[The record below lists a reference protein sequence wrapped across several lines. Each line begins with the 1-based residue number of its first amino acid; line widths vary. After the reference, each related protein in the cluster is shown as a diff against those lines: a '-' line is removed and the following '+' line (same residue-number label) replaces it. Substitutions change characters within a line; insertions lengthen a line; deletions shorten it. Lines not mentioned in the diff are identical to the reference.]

1 MKRFTGLLS
10 RNKSSDSNN
19 FLAASSAPVDSPE
32 ANAARSIRLF
42 CESASDANRDEEV
55 LHLPVI
61 VEAAESSPAAAAAS
75 AQQIKR
81 FLSRDYATK
90 PAVQYNAIMLVR
102 ILSDN
107 PGPTF
112 TRCFDQS
119 FVKTVKELLR
129 GCKDHGTQQI
139 LRETLD
145 SVEVNKAYDDGVQG
159 LIAMWRKEKGS
170 MSRLHQPARM
180 SRGPGGYSSGQGY
193 PQNNERITQRNQL
206 PPAHELASRIE
217 EARNTAKILLQLI
230 QQSPPEELVG
240 NELVREFSERCQA
253 AQKSMQVYIN
263 CDSPPPDDDTMLTL
277 IETNEQLSLA
287 GSRYQRAVLTARRQ
301 LGTAPSGNTSPE
313 AMNDGYGAFTS
324 PPAAGQAESLFRPA
338 PPAKDYAEDSPVSPI
353 LQQTHSN
360 GQSQYAPSSNN
371 NAYQVPS
378 GPPPRQE
385 RHQHTPSSTSSIYVS
400 NNPQEAS
407 NPFLDPIEH
416 SNNPPALAMPPPQ
429 SRKPVTEPS
438 PTTYSYGSSSPEKAA
453 PSTESHSPQ
462 RPGIGPY
469 HNSGI
474 SPSYMGRQASALN
487 GLTMHGADSEGSYTN
502 TAVEIDGQSNVGRS
516 GQGYGDHTVSPVPEE
531 RTDRIGRRVSRVDVA
546 GTGGLR
552 DPRM

>member
-1 MKRFTGLLS
+1 
-10 RNKSSDSNN
+10 
-19 FLAASSAPVDSPE
+19 
-32 ANAARSIRLF
+32 
-42 CESASDANRDEEV
+42 
-55 LHLPVI
+55 VI

-139 LRETLD
+139 LREALD
-145 SVEVNKAYDDGVQG
+145 SMEVNKAYDDGVQG
-159 LIAMWRKEKGS
+159 LIAMWRKEKGA
-170 MSRLHQPARM
+170 MSKLHQPPRM

-193 PQNNERITQRNQL
+193 SQNNERIIQRNQL

-240 NELVREFSERCQA
+240 NELVREFNERCQA

-287 GSRYQRAVLTARRQ
+287 GSRYQRAILNAKRH
-301 LGTAPSGNTSPE
+301 LGTAPSGTTNPE

-338 PPAKDYAEDSPVSPI
+338 PTAAPANDYAEDSPVSPI

-360 GQSQYAPSSNN
+360 GHSQYAPSSNN

-378 GPPPRQE
+378 GPPPR
-385 RHQHTPSSTSSIYVS
+385 HQHTPSSNSSIYVS
-400 NNPQEAS
+400 NNPQEATS

-416 SNNPPALAMPPPQ
+416 SNNPPALAMPPSS

-438 PTTYSYGSSSPEKAA
+438 PTTYSYTSNSPTTSTSGYPPEKAA
-453 PSTESHSPQ
+453 SPTESYSPQ
-462 RPGIGPY
+462 RPKIGPY
-469 HNSGI
+469 HNSGVT
-474 SPSYMGRQASALN
+474 PSYMGRQASALN
-487 GLTMHGADSEGSYTN
+487 GLTMHGAEGSYTN

-516 GQGYGDHTVSPVPEE
+516 GQGYGDQTVSPVAEE
-531 RTDRIGRRVSRVDVA
+531 RTDRIGRRISRVDVA

-552 DPRM
+552 DPRV

>member
-1 MKRFTGLLS
+1 M
-10 RNKSSDSNN
+10 
-19 FLAASSAPVDSPE
+19 
-32 ANAARSIRLF
+32 
-42 CESASDANRDEEV
+42 
-55 LHLPVI
+55 I
-61 VEAAESSPAAAAAS
+61 VEAAESSPAAASAA

-139 LRETLD
+139 LREALD
-145 SVEVNKAYDDGVQG
+145 SMEVNKAYDEGVQG

-170 MSRLHQPARM
+170 MGRLNQPRM
-180 SRGPGGYSSGQGY
+180 SRGPGGYQGGQGH

-240 NELVREFSERCQA
+240 NELVREFSERCQS

-287 GSRYQRAVLTARRQ
+287 SSRYQRAVLTARRQ
-301 LGTAPSGNTSPE
+301 LGTAAPGDRSPE
-313 AMNDGYGAFTS
+313 AMNDGYGAFSS
-324 PPAAGQAESLFRPA
+324 PPAAGQAESLFQPA
-338 PPAKDYAEDSPVSPI
+338 PPAAAARNEYAEDSPVSPI
-353 LQQTHSN
+353 LQQSHSN
-360 GQSQYAPSSNN
+360 SHSQYAPSSNN
-371 NAYQVPS
+371 HAYQIPS

-385 RHQHTPSSTSSIYVS
+385 RHQHTPSSSSSIYVT
-400 NNPQEAS
+400 NNPQETTS

-416 SNNPPALAMPPPQ
+416 ASNPPALAMPPPQ
-429 SRKPVTEPS
+429 SRKPVAEPS
-438 PTTYSYGSSSPEKAA
+438 PTTYSYNSASQEASNYGYPPEKV
-453 PSTESHSPQ
+453 PSALPADANPTQ

-474 SPSYMGRQASALN
+474 TPSYMGRQASALN
-487 GLTMHGADSEGSYTN
+487 GLTMHGADSQGSYTHN
-502 TAVEIDGQSNVGRS
+502 AVEIDGNSNIGRS
-516 GQGYGDHTVSPVPEE
+516 GDGYGDETNRTVSPVAEE
-531 RTDRIGRRVSRVDVA
+531 RFDRMGRRLSRVDVA

-552 DPRM
+552 DPRV

>member
-1 MKRFTGLLS
+1 M
-10 RNKSSDSNN
+10 
-19 FLAASSAPVDSPE
+19 
-32 ANAARSIRLF
+32 
-42 CESASDANRDEEV
+42 
-55 LHLPVI
+55 I
-61 VEAAESSPAAAAAS
+61 VEAAESSPAAASAA

-139 LRETLD
+139 LREALD
-145 SVEVNKAYDDGVQG
+145 SMEVNKAYDEGVQG

-170 MSRLHQPARM
+170 MNRLNQPRG
-180 SRGPGGYSSGQGY
+180 SRGPGGYQPGQGHVHS
-193 PQNNERITQRNQL
+193 QNNERIIQRNQL

-230 QQSPPEELVG
+230 QQTPPEELVG

-287 GSRYQRAVLTARRQ
+287 GSRYQRANLTARRQ
-301 LGTAPSGNTSPE
+301 LGTAPSGGTSPE

-324 PPAAGQAESLFRPA
+324 PPAAGQAESLFKPA
-338 PPAKDYAEDSPVSPI
+338 PPTAPPGNDYAEDSPVSPI

-360 GQSQYAPSSNN
+360 GHSQYSSNSNN
-371 NAYQVPS
+371 NAYQIPS
-378 GPPPRQE
+378 GPPPRQD
-385 RHQHTPSSTSSIYVS
+385 RHQHTPSSTSSIYVT
-400 NNPQEAS
+400 NNPQEATS

-416 SNNPPALAMPPPQ
+416 APNPPALAMPPPS

-438 PTTYSYGSSSPEKAA
+438 PTTYSYNSTSPTTSTSNSAFPADGAA
-453 PSTESHSPQ
+453 PVPIADSHTVP

-469 HNSGI
+469 HSSGI
-474 SPSYMGRQASALN
+474 SPSYMGRQSNAAN
-487 GLTMHGADSEGSYTN
+487 GLAMHGAGSQDSYTN
-502 TAVEIDGQSNVGRS
+502 KPVELDGHSNIGRN
-516 GQGYGDHTVSPVPEE
+516 GQAYDENYTVSPVAEE
-531 RTDRIGRRVSRVDVA
+531 RTDRMGRRISRVDVA

-552 DPRM
+552 DPRV

>member
-1 MKRFTGLLS
+1 
-10 RNKSSDSNN
+10 
-19 FLAASSAPVDSPE
+19 
-32 ANAARSIRLF
+32 
-42 CESASDANRDEEV
+42 
-55 LHLPVI
+55 VI
-61 VEAAESSPAAAAAS
+61 VEAAESSPAAASAA

-81 FLSRDYATK
+81 FLSKDYATK
-90 PAVQYNAIMLVR
+90 PAVQYNAIMLIR

-139 LRETLD
+139 LREALD
-145 SVEVNKAYDDGVQG
+145 SFEANKAYDEGAQG

-170 MSRLHQPARM
+170 MNRLAQPSHHARG
-180 SRGPGGYSSGQGY
+180 SRGPGGYQGGQGHVY
-193 PQNNERITQRNQL
+193 PQNNERIMQRNQL

-217 EARNTAKILLQLI
+217 EARNTAKILLQLL

-240 NELVREFSERCQA
+240 NELVREFSERCQS

-287 GSRYQRAVLTARRQ
+287 GSRYQRAILTARRQ

-324 PPAAGQAESLFRPA
+324 PPAAGQAESLFRPMA
-338 PPAKDYAEDSPVSPI
+338 PAAPAALGNDYANDSPVSPI
-353 LQQTHSN
+353 LQQTRSN
-360 GQSQYAPSSNN
+360 GHSQYPPSSNN
-371 NAYQVPS
+371 NAYQIPS
-378 GPPPRQE
+378 GPPPRLE
-385 RHQHTPSSTSSIYVS
+385 RHQHTPSSTSSVFVT
-400 NNPQEAS
+400 NNPQDGTS

-416 SNNPPALAMPPPQ
+416 ARNPPPLAMPPPPT
-429 SRKPVTEPS
+429 RKPVTEPS
-438 PTTYSYGSSSPEKAA
+438 PTTYSYSSASPTTSTPGFPPEKGIPAS
-453 PSTESHSPQ
+453 PTETHSPQ

-474 SPSYMGRQASALN
+474 TPSYMGRQNSALN
-487 GLTMHGADSEGSYTN
+487 GLTMHGAGSQDSYTTN
-502 TAVEIDGQSNVGRS
+502 AVEIDGNSNIGRN
-516 GQGYGDHTVSPVPEE
+516 GQGYGDERNHAVSPIAGQ
-531 RTDRIGRRVSRVDVA
+531 RTDRAGRRISRVDVA

-552 DPRM
+552 DPRV

>member
-1 MKRFTGLLS
+1 
-10 RNKSSDSNN
+10 
-19 FLAASSAPVDSPE
+19 
-32 ANAARSIRLF
+32 LF

-139 LRETLD
+139 LREALD
-145 SVEVNKAYDDGVQG
+145 SMEVNKAYDDGVQG
-159 LIAMWRKEKGS
+159 LIAMWRKEKGAT
-170 MSRLHQPARM
+170 SRLHQPPRM

-193 PQNNERITQRNQL
+193 SQNNERIIQRNQL

-240 NELVREFSERCQA
+240 NELVREFNERCQA

-287 GSRYQRAVLTARRQ
+287 GSRYQRAVLTAKRQ
-301 LGTAPSGNTSPE
+301 LGTAPSVTTSPE

-324 PPAAGQAESLFRPA
+324 PPAAGQAESLFKAAPTAAPA
-338 PPAKDYAEDSPVSPI
+338 NDYAEDSPVSPI
-353 LQQTHSN
+353 LQQTHSS
-360 GQSQYAPSSNN
+360 GHSQYAPSSNN
-371 NAYQVPS
+371 NTYQVPS
-378 GPPPRQE
+378 GPPPR
-385 RHQHTPSSTSSIYVS
+385 HQHTPSSNSSIYVS
-400 NNPQEAS
+400 NNPQEATS
-407 NPFLDPIEH
+407 NPFLDPVEH
-416 SNNPPALAMPPPQ
+416 SNNSPALAMPPPPPP
-429 SRKPVTEPS
+429 SRKPATEPS
-438 PTTYSYGSSSPEKAA
+438 PTTYSYTSNSPTTSASGQPPEKAA
-453 PSTESHSPQ
+453 PPTESYSPQ
-462 RPGIGPY
+462 RPKIGPY
-469 HNSGI
+469 HNSGVT
-474 SPSYMGRQASALN
+474 PSYMGRQASALN
-487 GLTMHGADSEGSYTN
+487 GLTMHGAEGSYTN
-502 TAVEIDGQSNVGRS
+502 TAVEIDGQSNVGRN
-516 GQGYGDHTVSPVPEE
+516 GQGYGDQTVSPVAEE
-531 RTDRIGRRVSRVDVA
+531 RTDRIGRRISRVDVA

-552 DPRM
+552 DPRV

>member
-1 MKRFTGLLS
+1 M
-10 RNKSSDSNN
+10 
-19 FLAASSAPVDSPE
+19 
-32 ANAARSIRLF
+32 
-42 CESASDANRDEEV
+42 
-55 LHLPVI
+55 I
-61 VEAAESSPAAAAAS
+61 VEAAESSPAAASAA

-90 PAVQYNAIMLVR
+90 PAVQYNAIMLIR

-139 LRETLD
+139 LREALD
-145 SVEVNKAYDDGVQG
+145 SMEVNKAYDEGVQG

-170 MSRLHQPARM
+170 MGRLHQPARM
-180 SRGPGGYSSGQGY
+180 SRGPGGYQGGHGH
-193 PQNNERITQRNQL
+193 PQNERILQRNQL

-338 PPAKDYAEDSPVSPI
+338 PPAAPRNNYAEDTPVSPI
-353 LQQTHSN
+353 LQQTNSN
-360 GQSQYAPSSNN
+360 GHSHHAPSSNN

-385 RHQHTPSSTSSIYVS
+385 RHQHTPSSSSSIYVS
-400 NNPQEAS
+400 NNPQEATS

-416 SNNPPALAMPPPQ
+416 SANPPALAMPPPQ
-429 SRKPVTEPS
+429 SRKPVAEPS
-438 PTTYSYGSSSPEKAA
+438 PTTYSYTSSPTTSSSGYPPEKGA
-453 PSTESHSPQ
+453 PPTDSQPAQ

-474 SPSYMGRQASALN
+474 TPSYIGRQSSALN
-487 GLTMHGADSEGSYTN
+487 GLTMHGAGSQDSYTN
-502 TAVEIDGQSNVGRS
+502 NAVEIDGNSNIGRS
-516 GQGYGDHTVSPVPEE
+516 GQGYDDDRNYTVSPVAEE
-531 RTDRIGRRVSRVDVA
+531 RTDRIGRRISRVDVA

-552 DPRM
+552 DPRV